1 MKSRAPAKP
10 YSGPERVLYV
20 TETSHRPTK
29 SRKSGRS
36 VLQPGPGG
44 LLVVGMGESLAK
56 TFTSHEAVAAYAEK
70 NGYKV
75 KVTKPLRRT
84 SAHNRHAAAAAVAA
98 ALILASEP

>member
-29 SRKSGRS
+29 SRNSGRG

-44 LLVVGMGESLAK
+44 FLVVGMGESLAK
-56 TFTSHEAVAAYAEK
+56 TFTTREAVVEYAEK

-75 KVTKPLRRT
+75 KVTKPFRRT
-84 SAHNRHAAAAAVAA
+84 SAHNRHASAAVIAA
-98 ALILASEP
+98 ALILANEL